1 MRSSITSGIVDGVHS
16 MTSSLEVNSA
26 VSVEVFD
33 VTVGE
38 ILELREV
45 QD

>member
-1 MRSSITSGIVDGVHS
+1 MRSSITSDIVEGVHTR
-16 MTSSLEVNSA
+16 TSSLEVNSA
-26 VSVEVFD
+26 ESVEVSN
-33 VTVGE
+33 VAVGE